1 MWEASTCEQVAM
13 LVQLQPSTPYSFLF
27 CWLPDCPESPH
38 LLVGIFWPL
47 VPGCRERL
55 FKLLGPLR
63 IFLATSSD
71 IFYQLFFPKRLTNT
85 NYLL

>member
-1 MWEASTCEQVAM
+1 
-13 LVQLQPSTPYSFLF
+13 LF
-27 CWLPDCPESPH
+27 CWSVFSPKSPH

-55 FKLLGPLR
+55 FKLLGSLR

-71 IFYQLFFPKRLTNT
+71 IFY
-85 NYLL
+85 

>member
-27 CWLPDCPESPH
+27 CWLSVSPESPH

-47 VPGCRERL
+47 VPGCRERFL
-55 FKLLGPLR
+55 PHLGVLR
-63 IFLATSSD
+63 KIFVHFD
-71 IFYQLFFPKRLTNT
+71 E
-85 NYLL
+85 